1 MNNENFHPVQN
12 VPPIAHALHKWD
24 EERKILKYE
33 YNGTDII
40 TMQIKKSDDV
50 GFRHGSDG
58 TMQSIAYVQQIYI
71 MVEKPM
77 WVKVQFTLSDETICM
92 RAHRAGSEQ
101 GIVAQ
106 NGNV

>member
-58 TMQSIAYVQQIYI
+58 TMQSIAFVQQIYI
-71 MVEKPM
+71 P
-77 WVKVQFTLSDETICM
+77 WKVTTFSFLNNSISRYRNNINKLFANIGTI
-92 RAHRAGSEQ
+92 
-101 GIVAQ
+101 
-106 NGNV
+106 